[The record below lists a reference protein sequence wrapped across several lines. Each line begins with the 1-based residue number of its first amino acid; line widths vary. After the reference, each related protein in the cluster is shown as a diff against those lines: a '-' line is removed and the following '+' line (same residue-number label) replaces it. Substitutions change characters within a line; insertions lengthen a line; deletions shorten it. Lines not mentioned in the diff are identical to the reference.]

1 MPLKNYGVLVGR
13 VVDRRLATTS
23 NPHYQIHLVDDD
35 LDYRIAVNVR
45 SKTAP
50 SEVAF
55 LVADHFIHPVLDRL
69 TSLQS
74 GFHALP
80 RTPQGGGLDYI
91 RANLFDWRQM
101 HPLPIDAAGED
112 NDLNE
117 KINHYVQ
124 RALADE
130 TATLY
135 AFGERWG
142 PEAQKDKIFGFKPN
156 QGIHDIHMNQ
166 GNPRDGQ
173 FAGDNGVWQDGGL
186 MIHFPGQQHWVGV
199 FLKFQSQALHTDDQT
214 GHPITAPV
222 PIEPGEPPVQPPP
235 ENPDWGARIV
245 AALVNDTQS
254 PEVESVTLLNP
265 SPRPLDLSGWS
276 LADKNK
282 KRHALSGVIPA
293 GDTVRVRIG
302 KPMEL
307 SNQGGIITLLNEGGS
322 RCTGWPT
329 PDRRRSSRAGASCST
344 AETRASRARRVAA
357 TSPRRHAPLVG

>member
-1 MPLKNYGVLVGR
+1 MALKNYGVLVGR

-23 NPHYQIHLVDDD
+23 NPHYQIHVVDND

-55 LVADHFIHPVLDRL
+55 LVVDHFMHPMLD
-69 TSLQS
+69 SLAPLKP
-74 GFHALP
+74 GFYSLP

-101 HPLPIDAAGED
+101 RPLPMDAPGQD

-130 TATLY
+130 AATLF

-166 GNPRDGQ
+166 GNPLNGQ

-186 MIHFPGQQHWVGV
+186 VLHFPTQQQWVGV
-199 FLKFQSQALHTDDQT
+199 FLKFQSQALHTDDHT
-214 GHPITAPV
+214 GNPLTAPV
-222 PIEPGEPPVQPPP
+222 PIEPGEPPMQPPP

-245 AALVNDTQS
+245 AALVNDIRS
-254 PEVESVTLLNP
+254 PEVETVTLLNP
-265 SPRPLDLSGWS
+265 SPLPLDLSGWS

-282 KRHALSGVIPA
+282 HRHALSGVVPA
-293 GDTVRVRIG
+293 GDAVRVRIA

-307 SNQGGIITLLNEGGS
+307 SNKGGIITLLNEAGLKVHGVAYTKS
-322 RCTGWPT
+322 QAQQPGWT
-329 PDRRRSSRAGASCST
+329 IVFDS
-344 AETRASRARRVAA
+344 
-357 TSPRRHAPLVG
+357 

>member
-13 VVDRRLATTS
+13 AVDRRLATTS
-23 NPHYQIHLVDDD
+23 NPHYQVHLVDDD

-55 LVADHFIHPVLDRL
+55 LVDDRFIHPVLDHL
-69 TSLQS
+69 TSLKA
-74 GFHALP
+74 GFHTLP

-101 HPLPIDAAGED
+101 RPLPMDAPGED

-173 FAGDNGVWQDGGL
+173 FRRRQRGLAGRRAHDPLPRPAAVGGGL
-186 MIHFPGQQHWVGV
+186 SEV
-199 FLKFQSQALHTDDQT
+199 
-214 GHPITAPV
+214 PV
-222 PIEPGEPPVQPPP
+222 PGSAHGRS
-235 ENPDWGARIV
+235 DGASHH
-245 AALVNDTQS
+245 AA
-254 PEVESVTLLNP
+254 
-265 SPRPLDLSGWS
+265 G
-276 LADKNK
+276 AD
-282 KRHALSGVIPA
+282 
-293 GDTVRVRIG
+293 
-302 KPMEL
+302 
-307 SNQGGIITLLNEGGS
+307 
-322 RCTGWPT
+322 
-329 PDRRRSSRAGASCST
+329 RAG
-344 AETRASRARRVAA
+344 
-357 TSPRRHAPLVG
+357 